1 EERNRESNQEKKGIT
16 KEKEEMVGEPPDKDC
31 VKVAVRVR
39 PFNRREIDLDGK
51 CVVRMGPDQSTTL
64 IHPTDDRSP
73 KSFTFDHSFDSSD
86 ASSSAFASQED
97 VFSQVGSG
105 VLENAFSGYNASIFA
120 YGQTGSGK
128 SYSMMGSAEQ
138 PGVIPKLCN
147 SIFQRIELTT
157 SDALQ
162 FKVEVSYMEIYNER
176 VRDLLDPKNKRNL
189 KVREHKILG
198 PTVDGLSELAVSS
211 FEQIEKLIEEGNRSR
226 TVAATNMN
234 AESSRSH
241 AVFMIKLTQIL
252 TDTVKNFSGEK
263 VAKISLV
270 DLAGS
275 ERAQKSG
282 AVGKRLEEG
291 GSINKSLTT
300 LGMVI
305 SALAEKSNNAK
316 KEKFVPYRD
325 SVLTWLLKD
334 SLGGNSKT
342 VMIATISPASDNY
355 EETLSTLRFADRAKK
370 IVNHA
375 IVNEDPNAKIIRE
388 LREEVET
395 LRQQITLTKREH
407 TETEELRERLAES
420 ERLVAQMNKSW
431 EERLKETDQLYK
443 ERQRDLTEI
452 GISIESSGIKV
463 EKNRFYLVNLNSD
476 PTMNELLVYY
486 INNSAF
492 VGSGETDKVDIQLQG
507 FGIQSRH
514 ALMEIMEEPDMHRLY
529 ITPISEEARVCVNGR
544 ELPAHERVL
553 LRNGFRVLIG
563 LNHFFRVHCPREN
576 DAMAA
581 SMMDESALFGYDDA
595 WTEANNEANANP
607 MTSAVDQ
614 YMERLV
620 IRHQEDK
627 QAALEQQYEA
637 FERYI
642 HGLAAGGFT
651 PMTPMTPG
659 FGLTT
664 PMSVTPGSHLPP
676 HPFPPPTKSVR
687 SRFMHWAHKRDE
699 QFADSLARL
708 KGDLMRANALVKEA
722 NLISNSLNNGRPK
735 INYDVTLQ
743 IPAANLRPSRIKAGA
758 FVCEPFIVV
767 RRQGMG
773 GCQLW
778 RMEQLECKLVEM
790 REAYEDR
797 DKPCSST
804 SPTDSP
810 LRHLPNGFEQ
820 LPDGTAVMDPFFE
833 SHENHSL
840 IGVANVF
847 LEVLFH
853 DIKLDYQVPMISQ
866 QGEVVGR
873 LHVEVQ
879 RVFQSEEEKLPE
891 RNRIEYLM
899 GRTITCRIRIKRASG
914 LPSSLSHFVFC
925 QYSFFNLSEMLV
937 VPPAFEDSGDSP
949 PSSIHFDDE
958 REFSVVVSE
967 EFLEYVQEDALSIE
981 IWGHRSSGF
990 DDCERAM
997 NKEEKLLTLQERWA
1011 EVSRRLKLTV
1021 QLAELNDE
1029 GRWACVEAARMKDV
1043 STGGVYQLKQGQQR
1057 RIRVA
1062 VAPLSIGGS
1071 LPLVVDSISTV
1082 AVGCINVRTAGTQR
1096 PLDSYQE
1103 EDLDRIRCE
1112 WTAALEQRQKHL
1124 EEQINRTPQHQSIDN
1139 DESDREYSLMDQWVA
1154 LTEERA
1160 AVKLPAANSR
1170 IPGAPSDWTPPA
1182 GVENHVPVIFL
1193 NLNPEDMTRDEEGP
1207 LIDEFGHMRTA
1218 GQHAILPKEHT
1229 APPFIYLP
1237 LVEQAENEASV
1248 TCSWD
1253 SSLHDDSAL
1262 NVPTAN
1268 NERVYAIIKVTV
1280 RLSHPCEMEVV
1291 LRKRICLHIYKKTS
1305 LTERIIK
1312 SITRSEPLLA
1322 TSVHYDVVA
1331 HLPKSSHEM
1340 EDRRSL
1346 AQLAA
1351 RQTNSTDE
1359 ETRLHYIEAYTKS
1372 IQAVESMLKLDRLRQ
1387 EVAVSSLLSRK
1398 ERKDR
1403 MNALSLAPHRM
1414 KRATSLPNAMANQP
1428 LMTSSLILNPLEGTS
1443 NASHDIPRSLDT
1455 SMCSSSDSSSMARPT
1470 FLCLPFSTND
1480 KPASLVSPMMEKQL
1494 AGILEERE
1502 MPIRSST
1509 VPDSLSDASTDL
1521 NANPESLS
1529 SSSRTSSQDE
1539 NDPNIHHYDKTVTA
1553 PESLIPLTSVRKGGA
1568 LDLNISAL

>member
-1 EERNRESNQEKKGIT
+1 MEDGRGEMGLEKGRIRLKDERCQDE
-16 KEKEEMVGEPPDKDC
+16 
-31 VKVAVRVR
+31 
-39 PFNRREIDLDGK
+39 
-51 CVVRMGPDQSTTL
+51 
-64 IHPTDDRSP
+64 
-73 KSFTFDHSFDSSD
+73 
-86 ASSSAFASQED
+86 
-97 VFSQVGSG
+97 VFLQVGSG
-105 VLENAFSGYNASIFA
+105 VLENAFSGYNACIFA

-128 SYSMMGSAEQ
+128 SYSMMGSSDN
-138 PGVIPKLCN
+138 PGVIPRLCN
-147 SIFQRIELTT
+147 SIFQRIDSTA
-157 SDALQ
+157 SDSLQ
-162 FKVEVSYMEIYNER
+162 YKVEVSYMEIYNER

-189 KVREHKILG
+189 KVREHKVLG

-252 TDTVKNFSGEK
+252 RNIEKNFSGEK

-375 IVNEDPNAKIIRE
+375 IVNEYFKLLILDPNAKIIRE

-420 ERLVAQMNKSW
+420 ERIVAQMNKSW
-431 EERLKETDQLYK
+431 EERLKETDTLYR

-476 PTMNELLVYY
+476 PSMNELLVYY
-486 INNSAF
+486 ITNSAY
-492 VGSGETDKVDIQLQG
+492 VGNGEGEKVDIQLQG

-529 ITPISEEARVCVNGR
+529 ITPLADDARVCVNGR

-614 YMERLV
+614 YMEQLV

-642 HGLAAGGFT
+642 HGLSAGGFT
-651 PMTPMTPG
+651 PFTPSTPMTPG
-659 FGLTT
+659 FGLAT
-664 PMSVTPGSHLPP
+664 PMQSTPGSHLPP

-687 SRFMHWAHKRDE
+687 SRFYQWAQKRDE
-699 QFADSLARL
+699 KFADSLARL
-708 KGDLMRANALVKEA
+708 KSDLIRANAIVKEA
-722 NLISNSLNNGRPK
+722 NLISTSLNNGRPK

-767 RRQGMG
+767 RRQGMS

-778 RMEQLECKLVEM
+778 TMEQLECKLVEM

-797 DKPCSST
+797 DGMADSSA
-804 SPTDSP
+804 SPEDSP
-810 LRHLPNGFEQ
+810 LRQLPNGFEK

-853 DIKLDYQVPMISQ
+853 DIKLDYQVPIISQ
-866 QGEVVGR
+866 QGEVAGK
-873 LHVEVQ
+873 LHIEVQ
-879 RVFQSEEEKLPE
+879 RVFHSEEEKLPE
-891 RNRIEYLM
+891 RNRIEYLL
-899 GRTITCRIRIKRASG
+899 GRTITCRVRIKRASA

-937 VPPAFEDSGDSP
+937 VPPAFEEDGDAP

-990 DDCERAM
+990 DDAERLM
-997 NKEEKLLTLQERWA
+997 NGSVNKEEKLLTLQERWA
-1011 EVSRRLKLTV
+1011 EVTRRLKVTV

-1029 GRWACVEAARMKDV
+1029 GRWACVEAARIKDV
-1043 STGGVYQLKQGQQR
+1043 ATGGVYQLKQGQQR

-1062 VAPLSIGGS
+1062 VSALSSGGS

-1082 AVGCINVRTAGTQR
+1082 AVGCINVRSAGTQR

-1103 EDLDRIRCE
+1103 EDLDRIRTE

-1124 EEQINRTPQHQSIDN
+1124 EEQINRTPPHPAEH
-1139 DESDREYSLMDQWVA
+1139 DEASSREYSLMDQWVA

-1170 IPGAPSDWTPPA
+1170 IPGAPSDWTPPP

-1193 NLNPEDMTRDEEGP
+1193 NLNPEEVTQDEEGP
-1207 LIDEFGHMRTA
+1207 LVDEFGHLRTA
-1218 GQHAILPKEHT
+1218 GQHSILPKEHT

-1237 LVEQAENEASV
+1237 MVDRAENEAAV

-1253 SSLHDDSAL
+1253 SSLHDDTAL
-1262 NVPTAN
+1262 NVPTAQ
-1268 NERVYAIIKVTV
+1268 NERVYAVVKVTV
-1280 RLSHPCEMEVV
+1280 RLSHPCEMDVV
-1291 LRKRICLHIYKKTS
+1291 LRKRIALHIYKKTS
-1305 LTERIIK
+1305 LTERILK
-1312 SITRSEPLLA
+1312 SISRSEPLLA
-1322 TSVHYDVVA
+1322 TAVHYDVVA

-1340 EDRRSL
+1340 EDRSSL

-1351 RQTNSTDE
+1351 RQTTSTDE
-1359 ETRLHYIEAYTKS
+1359 ETRFHYIEAYTKS
-1372 IQAVESMLKLDRLRQ
+1372 IQAIESMLKLDRLRQ

-1398 ERKDR
+1398 DRKDR
-1403 MNALSLAPHRM
+1403 LAAMVPNRM
-1414 KRATSLPNAMANQP
+1414 KRATSLPNAMANQH

-1443 NASHDIPRSLDT
+1443 TAHEVPRSLET
-1455 SMCSSSDSSSMARPT
+1455 SMCSSSDSSSMG
-1470 FLCLPFSTND
+1470 
-1480 KPASLVSPMMEKQL
+1480 K
-1494 AGILEERE
+1494 
-1502 MPIRSST
+1502 
-1509 VPDSLSDASTDL
+1509 
-1521 NANPESLS
+1521 
-1529 SSSRTSSQDE
+1529 RTS
-1539 NDPNIHHYDKTVTA
+1539 V
-1553 PESLIPLTSVRKGGA
+1553 
-1568 LDLNISAL
+1568 

>member
-1 EERNRESNQEKKGIT
+1 
-16 KEKEEMVGEPPDKDC
+16 MCEPPDKDN

-39 PFNRREIDLDGK
+39 PFNRREIDLDAK
-51 CVVRMGPDQSTTL
+51 CVVSMGPDQSTTL
-64 IHPTDDRSP
+64 IGDDRAP

-86 ASSSAFASQED
+86 ASSSAFASQEE
-97 VFSQVGSG
+97 VFAQVGSG
-105 VLENAFSGYNASIFA
+105 VLENAFSGYNACIFA

-128 SYSMMGSAEQ
+128 SYSMMGGADS
-138 PGVIPKLCN
+138 PGVIPRLCN
-147 SIFQRIELTT
+147 SIFQRIDTT
-157 SDALQ
+157 SSEALQ

-252 TDTVKNFSGEK
+252 RNIEKNFSGEK

-375 IVNEDPNAKIIRE
+375 VVNEDPNAKIIRE

-420 ERLVAQMNKSW
+420 ERIVAQMNKSW
-431 EERLKETDQLYK
+431 EERLKETDTLYR

-476 PTMNELLVYY
+476 PSMNELLVYY
-486 INNSAF
+486 INNSAY
-492 VGSGETDKVDIQLQG
+492 VGSGESDKVDIQLQG

-529 ITPISEEARVCVNGR
+529 ITPLSEEARVCVNGR
-544 ELPAHERVL
+544 ELPPHERVL

-595 WTEANNEANANP
+595 WTEANNEVNANP

-614 YMERLV
+614 YMEQLV

-642 HGLAAGGFT
+642 QGLAAGGFT

-659 FGLTT
+659 FGLAT
-664 PMSVTPGSHLPP
+664 PMSSTPGSHLPP
-676 HPFPPPTKSVR
+676 HPFPQPTKSVR
-687 SRFMHWAHKRDE
+687 SRFFHWAQKRDE
-699 QFADSLARL
+699 QFAESLARL
-708 KGDLMRANALVKEA
+708 KADLLRANKIVKEA
-722 NLISNSLNNGRPK
+722 NLISSSLNNGRPK

-778 RMEQLECKLVEM
+778 TMEQLECKLVEM

-797 DKPCSST
+797 DRPGSST
-804 SPTDSP
+804 SPEDSP
-810 LRHLPNGFEQ
+810 LRQLPNGFQQ

-853 DIKLDYQVPMISQ
+853 DIKLDYQVPIISQ
-866 QGEVVGR
+866 QGEVAGR

-879 RVFQSEEEKLPE
+879 RVFHSEEEKLPE
-891 RNRIEYLM
+891 RNRIDYLL
-899 GRTITCRIRIKRASG
+899 GKTITCRVRIKRASA

-925 QYSFFNLSEMLV
+925 QYSFFNLTEMLV
-937 VPPAFEDSGDSP
+937 VPPAFEDEGETP

-981 IWGHRSSGF
+981 IWGHRSAGF
-990 DDCERAM
+990 DEADRSM
-997 NKEEKLLTLQERWA
+997 NGSVNKEEKLLTLQERWA
-1011 EVSRRLKLTV
+1011 EVTRRLRVSV

-1043 STGGVYQLKQGQQR
+1043 ATGGVYQLKQGQQR

-1062 VAPLSIGGS
+1062 VAPLSSGGS
-1071 LPLVVDSISTV
+1071 LPLVVDAISTV
-1082 AVGCINVRTAGTQR
+1082 AVGCINVRSAGTQR

-1103 EDLDRIRCE
+1103 EDLDRIRSE
-1112 WTAALEQRQKHL
+1112 WTSALEQRQKHL
-1124 EEQINRTPQHQSIDN
+1124 EEQINRTPQH
-1139 DESDREYSLMDQWVA
+1139 SDQHSEREYSLMDQWVA

-1160 AVKLPAANSR
+1160 AAKLPATNSR
-1170 IPGAPSDWTPPA
+1170 IPGAPSDWTPPP
-1182 GVENHVPVIFL
+1182 GVESHVPVIFL
-1193 NLNPEDMTRDEEGP
+1193 NLNPEEVTRDEEGP
-1207 LIDEFGHMRTA
+1207 LMDEFGHLRTA

-1237 LVEQAENEASV
+1237 LVDRAENEASV

-1253 SSLHDDSAL
+1253 SSLHDDSTL
-1262 NVPTAN
+1262 NVPTAQ
-1268 NERVYAIIKVTV
+1268 NERVYAIVKVTV

-1291 LRKRICLHIYKKTS
+1291 LRKRIALHIYKKTS
-1305 LTERIIK
+1305 LTERILK
-1312 SITRSEPLLA
+1312 SITRSEPLLSTA
-1322 TSVHYDVVA
+1322 VHYDIVA

-1340 EDRRSL
+1340 EDRSSL

-1351 RQTNSTDE
+1351 RQTMSTDE
-1359 ETRLHYIEAYTKS
+1359 DTRFHYVEAYTKS

-1398 ERKDR
+1398 DRKDR
-1403 MNALSLAPHRM
+1403 MAALTLAPNRM
-1414 KRATSLPNAMANQP
+1414 KRATSLPNAMANQH
-1428 LMTSSLILNPLEGTS
+1428 LMTSSLVLNPLEGTS
-1443 NASHDIPRSLDT
+1443 SAAHEVPRSLDT

-1470 FLCLPFSTND
+1470 FLNLPFATND
-1480 KPASLVSPMMEKQL
+1480 KPVSLVSPINDKQL

-1502 MPIRSST
+1502 VPIRSST
-1509 VPDSLSDASTDL
+1509 VPDSLSDSSMTDL

-1529 SSSRTSSQDE
+1529 SSSRTSSHDE
-1539 NDPNIHHYDKTVTA
+1539 NDPIHNYDKTVTA
-1553 PESLIPLTSVRKGGA
+1553 PESLIPLSSVRKGGP